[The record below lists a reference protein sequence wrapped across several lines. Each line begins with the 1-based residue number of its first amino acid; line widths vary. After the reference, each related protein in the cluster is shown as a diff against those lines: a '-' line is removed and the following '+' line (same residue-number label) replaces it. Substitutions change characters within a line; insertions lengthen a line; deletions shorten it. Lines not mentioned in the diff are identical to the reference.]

1 MATIRRADPMLVQ
14 QYQVASVMAAI
25 FNRKNE
31 IEAEAAEWDQIN
43 QRQEWRKSVLA
54 VVGLALYVAVVFW
67 PVILTR

>member
-1 MATIRRADPMLVQ
+1 MATTRRADQ
-14 QYQVASVMAAI
+14 QYQIASALAAI

-54 VVGLALYVAVVFW
+54 AVGLALYVAVVAW
-67 PVILTR
+67 PRLLVK